1 MHNEKLRS
9 RMGYLAP
16 SLNSKMN
23 TLMPYYSALAFLTEK
38 YGFLNRN
45 EEPAGF
51 SIFNYR
57 LVKSDFCA
65 SVVSCGSGSVS
76 LGVDPKLNIGP
87 ETGYGHFP
95 LVFFWRPRLKETSY
109 KILLDYLVAI
119 TNLFFSGRPSK
130 N

>member
-51 SIFNYR
+51 SIFVYSIRRR
-57 LVKSDFCA
+57 LVKSLLRERG
-65 SVVSCGSGSVS
+65 VVWVGDLPGQC
-76 LGVDPKLNIGP
+76 L
-87 ETGYGHFP
+87 
-95 LVFFWRPRLKETSY
+95 
-109 KILLDYLVAI
+109 
-119 TNLFFSGRPSK
+119 
-130 N
+130 